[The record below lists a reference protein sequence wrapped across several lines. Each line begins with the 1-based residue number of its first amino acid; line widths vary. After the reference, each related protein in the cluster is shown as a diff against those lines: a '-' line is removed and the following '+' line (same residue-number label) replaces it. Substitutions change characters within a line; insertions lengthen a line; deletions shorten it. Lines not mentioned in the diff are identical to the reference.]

1 MKRFLLIPSC
11 ALLALG
17 VLSSCQKEE
26 KTALELTQDLTAELQ
41 KVVDYKTAEAAAPRV
56 EVLNKRFQNASVRVL
71 AANSS
76 ALLRSAGEDGHEG
89 DAYAEALSR
98 LAKEIGRIRASVPV
112 ETSDGEVDRD
122 KLVLAVGAANGAGDT
137 APAAQRKEKGLSY
150 IQDESAGRETPGAFS
165 EFYGSTKLKEAL
177 EYRASVAEVSSFSFE
192 SDEDVPPVPAAAA
205 VPEDDEEPTPAP
217 AATAADDDSAAA
229 DEEETPTPAPSTATS
244 SAASSSSADS
254 AEDDS
259 DDGLPSIDLDDD
271 SSNDSSPSSSSDD
284 GDDFEIDL

>member
-17 VLSSCQKEE
+17 ALSSCQKEE
-26 KTALELTQDLTAELQ
+26 KSALELTQDLTAELQ

-71 AANSS
+71 AANDS

-98 LAKEIGRIRASVPV
+98 LAKEIGRVRASVPV
-112 ETSDGEVDRD
+112 ETSDGDVDRD
-122 KLVLAVGAANGAGDT
+122 KLVLAVGAANGAGDA

-150 IQDESAGRETPGAFS
+150 IHDESAGRETPGSFS

-177 EYRASVAEVSSFSFE
+177 EYGAKASDVSSFSFE
-192 SDEDVPPVPAAAA
+192 SAEDVPPVPAAAS
-205 VPEDDEEPTPAP
+205 VPEEDEESTPAPASDEAEEVETPAP
-217 AATAADDDSAAA
+217 AATTPSPSAPAAD
-229 DEEETPTPAPSTATS
+229 S
-244 SAASSSSADS
+244 SD
-254 AEDDS
+254 DDS
-259 DDGLPSIDLDDD
+259 DDALPSVDLDDD
-271 SSNDSSPSSSSDD
+271 SSDDSPSDTSSDE